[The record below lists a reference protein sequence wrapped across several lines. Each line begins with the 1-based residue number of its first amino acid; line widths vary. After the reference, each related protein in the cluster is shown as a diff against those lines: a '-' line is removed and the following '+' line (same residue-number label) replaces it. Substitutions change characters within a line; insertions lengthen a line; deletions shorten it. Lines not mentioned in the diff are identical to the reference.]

1 MLYLASKSSTSL
13 IQSKFDPMGCFSRS
27 ASQSRLFYFRFNG
40 IKDVKNRGPYPLRRI
55 PRNIELKPTAI
66 HLRYCSTPPPFWLI
80 GILHHQYI
88 LSCVGSW
95 VRQGIR
101 HRMRHTLVGADSVI
115 KTLSVLVASDLYAG
129 LIKIRNTIHRAIGK
143 PLRDVT
149 DISKSK
155 RWETNLVEEPFAVV
169 CPSDGRNSHKS

>member
-27 ASQSRLFYFRFNG
+27 ASQSRLFYFRFNR
-40 IKDVKNRGPYPLRRI
+40 IKNVKNRGPYPPRRI

-129 LIKIRNTIHRAIGK
+129 LIEIRNTIHRAIGK